1 MVRLGAD
8 KPSLVVLYHLDALL
22 LHPEM
27 FLHHALIVFSLA
39 WHKRAMLGHLALLL
53 HHIHSFPGD

>member
-27 FLHHALIVFSLA
+27 FLHPVLIVFSLA
-39 WHKRAMLGHLALLL
+39 WQKRAMLGHLALLL
-53 HHIHSFPGD
+53 HHIHSSPGD